1 MIKFLFD
8 SPNISILA
16 GSIFTNLAGV
26 LKEIK
31 PFETFLSD
39 QMAKH
44 VGLIPSLDGGLYQ
57 VNGDKVEVSWKNGL
71 MRMDSCKVTLS
82 STVVVYDIMINR
94 KANMKHKLNFVILS
108 RRSLCVIFFCMSFS
122 FSQEVITANNFPVIH
137 NNALLTK
144 AFLQAHL
151 LKSRLLATLNC
162 KINGHQKEGK
172 T

>member
-1 MIKFLFD
+1 MDFDLSRLHVQCMCNVEIENPDMYMYMIKFLFD

-57 VNGDKVEVSWKNGL
+57 VNGDKVEVS
-71 MRMDSCKVTLS
+71 
-82 STVVVYDIMINR
+82 
-94 KANMKHKLNFVILS
+94 
-108 RRSLCVIFFCMSFS
+108 
-122 FSQEVITANNFPVIH
+122 
-137 NNALLTK
+137 
-144 AFLQAHL
+144 
-151 LKSRLLATLNC
+151 
-162 KINGHQKEGK
+162 
-172 T
+172 

>member
-1 MIKFLFD
+1 MDLDISRLHVQCMCNVEIENPDMYMQSYMIKFLFD

-57 VNGDKVEVSWKNGL
+57 VNGDKVEVS
-71 MRMDSCKVTLS
+71 
-82 STVVVYDIMINR
+82 
-94 KANMKHKLNFVILS
+94 
-108 RRSLCVIFFCMSFS
+108 
-122 FSQEVITANNFPVIH
+122 
-137 NNALLTK
+137 
-144 AFLQAHL
+144 
-151 LKSRLLATLNC
+151 
-162 KINGHQKEGK
+162 
-172 T
+172 